1 MNPLV
6 FCGCSTIVL
15 QPQNTN
21 RCGEASSH
29 DVVICVVICVVI
41 RNDQDDVRGI
51 EECGERQK
59 PKSPNRFS
67 KSPIRAVVEKEITK
81 AIQK

>member
-29 DVVICVVICVVI
+29 DVVICVVI

-51 EECGERQK
+51 EECDQRQK
-59 PKSPNRFS
+59 LKSPNRFS

-81 AIQK
+81 TIQK